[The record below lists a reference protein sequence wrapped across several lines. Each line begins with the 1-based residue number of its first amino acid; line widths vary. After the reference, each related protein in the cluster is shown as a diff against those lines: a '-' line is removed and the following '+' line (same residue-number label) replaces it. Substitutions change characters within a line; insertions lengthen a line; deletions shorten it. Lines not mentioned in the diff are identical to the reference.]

1 MNFPPH
7 VLTIITKKWWSLIEC
22 YIEDRLK
29 KGRNYYNLVNPLS
42 DLFSLRG
49 IHQIEVTKME
59 RTSSRMKILGIC
71 GTHKRNKK
79 QSASWFLLQKALE
92 CARELGAE
100 TDAIN
105 FVDYNILPC
114 LGCNTCMTGE
124 TCPQLKKKGD
134 ETLKVVEKIRWA
146 DGIIF
151 SYPVYGLHPPAVLSN
166 FIGGRGKAFLG
177 EDEAVAGR
185 QLFGES
191 TILRGKLIGSIVNA
205 GGFGME
211 AALSTFFPAFLHA
224 KAIQAAC
231 VGVSLLEYQ
240 FNPILKKS
248 GMGKSLEDADW
259 AIDMA
264 RSVAKRLIN
273 LYNSFALPILK
284 RMLGLRETES
294 VEKAEKI
301 GGELAWTP
309 EAKKQ
314 LENIPLPVREIA
326 IGSIE
331 EEARKRGMSEI
342 TIDLM
347 LEVKKKMGK

>member
-1 MNFPPH
+1 M
-7 VLTIITKKWWSLIEC
+7 
-22 YIEDRLK
+22 
-29 KGRNYYNLVNPLS
+29 
-42 DLFSLRG
+42 
-49 IHQIEVTKME
+49 
-59 RTSSRMKILGIC
+59 MKILGIC
-71 GTHKRNKK
+71 GTHKKNKK
-79 QSASWFLLQKALE
+79 QSASWFLLQKALQ
-92 CARELGAE
+92 CAQELGAE

-124 TCPQLKKKGD
+124 TCPQLKKKED

-151 SYPVYGLHPPAVLSN
+151 SYPVYGLHPPGVLCN
-166 FIGGRGKAFLG
+166 FIGGRGKAFLA
-177 EDEAVAGR
+177 EDEVVAGR

-191 TILRGKLIGSIVNA
+191 TIFRGKLIGSIVNA

-211 AALSTFFPAFLHA
+211 AALNTFFPAFLHA
-224 KAIQAAC
+224 KAIQVAC

-248 GMGKSLEDADW
+248 GMGKRLDDADW

-264 RSVAKRLIN
+264 RSVAKRLFTI
-273 LYNSFALPILK
+273 YDSPALPILNS
-284 RMLGLRETES
+284 MLGLKDIEAPEIE
-294 VEKAEKI
+294 EKGVGDI
-301 GGELAWTP
+301 MWTP

-314 LENIPLPVREIA
+314 LGKLSFFVRPIA
-326 IGSIE
+326 KRAIE
-331 EEARKRGMSEI
+331 KEAKEKGLSEI

-347 LEVKKKMGK
+347 LEVKRKMGK

>member
-1 MNFPPH
+1 
-7 VLTIITKKWWSLIEC
+7 
-22 YIEDRLK
+22 
-29 KGRNYYNLVNPLS
+29 
-42 DLFSLRG
+42 
-49 IHQIEVTKME
+49 
-59 RTSSRMKILGIC
+59 MKILGIC
-71 GTHKRNKK
+71 GTHKKNKK
-79 QSASWFLLQKALE
+79 QSASWFLLQKALQ
-92 CARELGAE
+92 CAQELGAE

-124 TCPQLKKKGD
+124 TCPQLKKKED

-151 SYPVYGLHPPAVLSN
+151 SYPVYGLHPPGVLCN
-166 FIGGRGKAFLG
+166 FIGGRGKAFLA
-177 EDEAVAGR
+177 EDEVVAGR

-191 TILRGKLIGSIVNA
+191 TIFRGKLIGSIVNA

-211 AALSTFFPAFLHA
+211 AALNTFFPAFLHA
-224 KAIQAAC
+224 KAIQVAC

-248 GMGKSLEDADW
+248 GMGKRLDDADW

-264 RSVAKRLIN
+264 RSVAKRLFTI
-273 LYNSFALPILK
+273 YDSPALPILNS
-284 RMLGLRETES
+284 MLGLKDIEAPEIE
-294 VEKAEKI
+294 EKGVGDI
-301 GGELAWTP
+301 MWTP

-314 LENIPLPVREIA
+314 LGKLSFFVRPIA
-326 IGSIE
+326 KRAIE
-331 EEARKRGMSEI
+331 KEAKEKGLSEI

-347 LEVKKKMGK
+347 LEVKRTMGK

>member
-1 MNFPPH
+1 MKMNR
-7 VLTIITKKWWSLIEC
+7 K
-22 YIEDRLK
+22 
-29 KGRNYYNLVNPLS
+29 NN
-42 DLFSLRG
+42 
-49 IHQIEVTKME
+49 
-59 RTSSRMKILGIC
+59 RMKILGIC
-71 GTHKRNKK
+71 GTHKRSKK

-92 CARELGAE
+92 CAQELGVE

-124 TCPQLKKKGD
+124 TCPQLKKNED

-177 EDEAVAGR
+177 EDKAVAGQ

-191 TILRGKLIGSIVNA
+191 TILMGKLIGQIVNA

-224 KAIQAAC
+224 KAIQVAC
-231 VGVSLLEYQ
+231 VGVALLEYQ
-240 FNPILKKS
+240 YNPMLKKS
-248 GMGKSLEDADW
+248 GMGKRLEDADW

-264 RSVAKRLIN
+264 RSVAKRLVN
-273 LYNSFALPILK
+273 LYNSPALPILK
-284 RMLGLRETES
+284 NMLGLKETEAS
-294 VEKAEKI
+294 EKDDKTGI
-301 GGELAWTP
+301 ELFWTP

-314 LENIPLPVREIA
+314 LTELPPFVRPIA
-326 IGSIE
+326 KRAIE
-331 EEARKRGMSEI
+331 EEAIRRGTSEI
-342 TIDLM
+342 TLDLM

>member
-1 MNFPPH
+1 
-7 VLTIITKKWWSLIEC
+7 
-22 YIEDRLK
+22 
-29 KGRNYYNLVNPLS
+29 
-42 DLFSLRG
+42 
-49 IHQIEVTKME
+49 
-59 RTSSRMKILGIC
+59 MKILGIC
-71 GTHKRNKK
+71 GTHKKNKK
-79 QSASWFLLQKALE
+79 QSASWFLLQKALQ
-92 CARELGAE
+92 CAQELGAE

-124 TCPQLKKKGD
+124 TCPQLKKKED

-151 SYPVYGLHPPAVLSN
+151 SYPVYGLHPPGVLCN
-166 FIGGRGKAFLG
+166 FIGGRGKAFLA
-177 EDEAVAGR
+177 EDEVVAGR

-191 TILRGKLIGSIVNA
+191 TIFRGKLIGSIVNA

-211 AALSTFFPAFLHA
+211 AALNTFFPAFLHA
-224 KAIQAAC
+224 KAIQVAC

-248 GMGKSLEDADW
+248 GMGKRLDDADW

-264 RSVAKRLIN
+264 RSVAKRLLTI
-273 LYNSFALPILK
+273 YDSPALPILNS
-284 RMLGLRETES
+284 MLGLKDIEAPEIE
-294 VEKAEKI
+294 EKGVGDI
-301 GGELAWTP
+301 MWTP

-314 LENIPLPVREIA
+314 LGKLSFFVRPIA
-326 IGSIE
+326 KRAIE
-331 EEARKRGMSEI
+331 KEAKEKGLSEI

-347 LEVKKKMGK
+347 LEVKRTMGK

>member
-1 MNFPPH
+1 
-7 VLTIITKKWWSLIEC
+7 
-22 YIEDRLK
+22 
-29 KGRNYYNLVNPLS
+29 
-42 DLFSLRG
+42 
-49 IHQIEVTKME
+49 
-59 RTSSRMKILGIC
+59 MKILGIC
-71 GTHKRNKK
+71 GTHKKNKK
-79 QSASWFLLQKALE
+79 QSASWFLLQKALQ
-92 CARELGAE
+92 CAQELGAE

-124 TCPQLKKKGD
+124 TCPQLKKKED

-151 SYPVYGLHPPAVLSN
+151 SYPVYGLHPPGVLCN
-166 FIGGRGKAFLG
+166 FIGGRGKAFLA
-177 EDEAVAGR
+177 EDEVVAGR

-191 TILRGKLIGSIVNA
+191 TIFRGKLIGSIVNA

-211 AALSTFFPAFLHA
+211 AALNTFFPAFLDA
-224 KAIQAAC
+224 KAIQVAC

-248 GMGKSLEDADW
+248 GMGKRLDDADW

-264 RSVAKRLIN
+264 RSVAKRLLTI
-273 LYNSFALPILK
+273 YDSPALPILNS
-284 RMLGLRETES
+284 MLGLKDIEAPEIE
-294 VEKAEKI
+294 EKGVGDI
-301 GGELAWTP
+301 MWTP

-314 LENIPLPVREIA
+314 LGKLSFFVRPIA
-326 IGSIE
+326 KRAIE
-331 EEARKRGMSEI
+331 KEAKEKGLSEI

-347 LEVKKKMGK
+347 LEVKRTMGK